1 MNCHGEF
8 GMSDEPR
15 GPTDGAK
22 KDTANNVVLGILQII
37 VSLIGALAWPL
48 AVIYLVGVFS
58 GPIGRLIDR
67 SNSATVEVPGGGKVS
82 LAAVAA
88 SAAAVGAAASKQDI
102 SAQQAVQNISGGF
115 VSQTGDV
122 KPLNQGKILWVD
134 DNPDN
139 NTLLINAFKQL
150 GIQVTLALSTE
161 QAEALLGQSQFDVV
175 ISDMDRPP
183 DHEAGETLLK
193 WMQARALKTPV
204 IIYAAQWAAANAGR
218 ESEIGALKIT
228 NDPSVVYHLAL
239 RAIQG
244 GVSASMTDASPGG
257 MPR

>member
-1 MNCHGEF
+1 
-8 GMSDEPR
+8 MSDQPK
-15 GPTDGAK
+15 GPADGPK
-22 KDTANNVVLGILQII
+22 NDPANGRFLGILQII
-37 VSLIGALAWPL
+37 VSLISALAWPL
-48 AVIYLVGVFS
+48 AVLYLVGVFS

-88 SAAAVGAAASKQDI
+88 SAAAAGAAASKQDI
-102 SAQQAVQNISGGF
+102 SAQQAVSNISNVF
-115 VSQTGDV
+115 VGQTGDL

-139 NTLLINAFKQL
+139 NTLLINSFRQL

-161 QAEALLGQSQFDVV
+161 QAEGLLGQSQFDVV

-183 DHEAGETLLK
+183 DHEAGKTLLQ
-193 WMQARALKTPV
+193 WMQARGLKTPV
-204 IIYAAQWAAANAGR
+204 IIYAAQWAAANAGK

-244 GVSASMTDASPGG
+244 QSSPSIINDSQAGG
-257 MPR
+257 GGGLQNK